1 MRWIPDAEGASAVM
15 SYERYAVLLAVMQLL
30 VSGLGFI
37 VVAWS
42 LRVLIKTLD
51 AQSSAGVAARQLEFD
66 RSILTYPVLYR
77 YFYEGHELA
86 RDDPEYA
93 RAMAAAQL
101 LANYFDGYFRQ
112 QGMYR
117 QMWPDEQWK
126 KYIQDHISKSPVLR
140 SYVDANHA
148 WFSSELVKMV
158 RDGQRA
164 EVTAP
169 TSV

>member
-1 MRWIPDAEGASAVM
+1 MRWMLASEGVSAVT
-15 SYERYAVLLAVMQLL
+15 SYEFYSVFLAVMQLL

-51 AQSSAGVAARQLEFD
+51 AQSSAAIAARQLEFD
-66 RSILTYPVLYR
+66 KTILTYPVLHR

-93 RAMAAAQL
+93 RAMAATQL

-117 QMWPDEQWK
+117 QMWPDRMWK
-126 KYIQDHISKSPVLR
+126 RYIQDHVAKSPALR
-140 SYVDANHA
+140 RYLVDNPT
-148 WFSSELVKMV
+148 WF
-158 RDGQRA
+158 
-164 EVTAP
+164 
-169 TSV
+169 

>member
-1 MRWIPDAEGASAVM
+1 MRWILDSEGAFAVP
-15 SYERYAVLLAVMQLL
+15 SYELYAVLLAVVQLL
-30 VSGLGFI
+30 VSSLGFV

-66 RSILTYPVLYR
+66 KTILTYPVLYR
-77 YFYEGHELA
+77 YFYEGYELA

-117 QMWPDEQWK
+117 QMWSDEQWK
-126 KYIQDHISKSPVLR
+126 GYIQDHISKSSLLR
-140 SYVDANHA
+140 SYVIANPA
-148 WFSSELVKMV
+148 WFSSEFLKMCEAV
-158 RDGQRA
+158 RGQ
-164 EVTAP
+164 
-169 TSV
+169 

>member
-1 MRWIPDAEGASAVM
+1 MCWIPDAEGASAVT
-15 SYERYAVLLAVMQLL
+15 SYEPYAVLLAVMQLL

-66 RSILTYPVLYR
+66 RTILTYPVLHR
-77 YFYEGHELA
+77 YFYEGHDLT

-112 QGMYR
+112 QGTYR

-126 KYIQDHISKSPVLR
+126 GYIQDHIRKSSVLR
-140 SYVDANHA
+140 RYVNGNPAL
-148 WFSSELVKMV
+148 FSREFVKTCEAV
-158 RDGQRA
+158 RGQK
-164 EVTAP
+164 
-169 TSV
+169 

>member
-1 MRWIPDAEGASAVM
+1 MCWIPDAEGASAVT
-15 SYERYAVLLAVMQLL
+15 SYEPYAVLLAVMQLL

-66 RSILTYPVLYR
+66 KTILTYPVLYR
-77 YFYEGHELA
+77 YFYEGYELP

-126 KYIQDHISKSPVLR
+126 RYIQDHISKSSVLR
-140 SYVDANHA
+140 SYVKANRA
-148 WFSSELVKMV
+148 WFSPEFVKMCEAV
-158 RDGQRA
+158 GGQ
-164 EVTAP
+164 
-169 TSV
+169 